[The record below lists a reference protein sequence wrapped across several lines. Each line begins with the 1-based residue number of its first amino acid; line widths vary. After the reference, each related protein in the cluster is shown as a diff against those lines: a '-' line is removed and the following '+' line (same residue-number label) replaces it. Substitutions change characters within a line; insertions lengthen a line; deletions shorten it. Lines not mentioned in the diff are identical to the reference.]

1 MSLTRR
7 YELLRSRLDRF
18 TRMLPGV
25 ESGEIGAIHRT
36 RVASRRLRELL
47 PLLQLEPSV
56 VRKMN
61 RRLRKVTRRLGNVRE
76 LDVLIKLIDELRQ
89 SRRLPARALARVG
102 GEVRKARDEAKG
114 RRPRKAVAADLKRA
128 ARKLEA
134 IAEDLEDRNG
144 RSRGRAWHWAIEARV
159 ANRAAALKDA
169 IAEAGAMYQPE
180 RLHAVRLAVKKLR
193 YGVELSV
200 EAAGLKDTPELRAL
214 RRSQELLGRLRD
226 LQILIERVRRVQANL
241 TPPEVGGWRELDE
254 LVIPLEHHCRTL
266 HARYVH
272 NRIALM
278 ALCDRLGARASA
290 AAARRAG

>member
-1 MSLTRR
+1 
-7 YELLRSRLDRF
+7 
-18 TRMLPGV
+18 MLPGV

-47 PLLQLEPSV
+47 PLLQLEPPV

-61 RRLRKVTRRLGNVRE
+61 RRLRKVTRRLGAVRE
-76 LDVLIKLIDELRQ
+76 LDVLIQLIDELHA
-89 SRRLPARALARVG
+89 SRKFPPRALARVG
-102 GEVRKARDEAKG
+102 GEIRNARDEARK

-134 IAEDLEDRNG
+134 IAEDLKDRNG
-144 RSRGRAWHWAIEARV
+144 RARGRAWHWAIEARV
-159 ANRAAALKDA
+159 ANRAVRLKEA
-169 IAEAGAMYQPE
+169 IEEAGAMYQPE
-180 RLHAVRLAVKKLR
+180 RLHAVRIAVKKLR

-200 EAAGLKDTPELRAL
+200 DAVGLKDTPELRAL
-214 RRSQELLGRLRD
+214 RRGQELLGRLRD
-226 LQILIERVRRVQANL
+226 LQTLIERVRRVQACL
-241 TPPEVGGWRELDE
+241 SPPDVGAWRELDE
-254 LVIPLEHHCRTL
+254 LLIPLEHHCRRL